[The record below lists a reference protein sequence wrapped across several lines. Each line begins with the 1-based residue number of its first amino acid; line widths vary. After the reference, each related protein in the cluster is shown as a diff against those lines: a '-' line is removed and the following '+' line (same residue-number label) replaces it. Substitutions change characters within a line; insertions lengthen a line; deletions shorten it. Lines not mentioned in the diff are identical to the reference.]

1 MKILVLTAMIV
12 LWSAVSFAQK
22 KEEVTVTS
30 SDGAAVKGTFYS
42 AEKSGPGV
50 LLLNQ
55 CNSNRQVYEHLGGM
69 LTSAGYNALA
79 IDSRDANK
87 MGGDVDS
94 GLKFLASQSV
104 VNATALAIVAAD
116 CGVNHSVQAAKRHP
130 DVKGLILL
138 SGTADADSE
147 AFIKSSK
154 LPVLGIASE
163 EDAVAAAGIKK
174 ALAAST
180 NNDSQLE
187 IVKGAG
193 HGAAMLTRQQ
203 DLEADI
209 VIFLR
214 KNVPVGGYGRTLAK

>member
-1 MKILVLTAMIV
+1 M
-12 LWSAVSFAQK
+12 
-22 KEEVTVTS
+22 
-30 SDGAAVKGTFYS
+30 
-42 AEKSGPGV
+42 
-50 LLLNQ
+50 
-55 CNSNRQVYEHLGGM
+55 
-69 LTSAGYNALA
+69 
-79 IDSRDANK
+79 
-87 MGGDVDS
+87 
-94 GLKFLASQSV
+94 
-104 VNATALAIVAAD
+104 
-116 CGVNHSVQAAKRHP
+116 QAAKRNP

-138 SGTADADSE
+138 SGTTDADSE

-163 EDAVAAAGIKK
+163 EDAAAAAGIKK

-180 NNDSQLE
+180 NSDSQLE

-214 KNVPVGGYGRTLAK
+214 KNVPVGGYGRTPAK